1 MKKTTSRK
9 KRRIRWLKETK
20 DINEQSKS
28 IIGNVIMIISNYLG
42 LKNDESKE
50 LRKTLQ
56 WLQFE
61 IIKNM

>member
-28 IIGNVIMIISNYLG
+28 SIGNVIMIISNYLG